1 MSLSQPEI
9 ERIVREVMRRLQSSP
24 AAAAASAAPS
34 APPGSGGAAAGTEV
48 AERARAAGES
58 PQPPALTVAERLVT
72 FELLRDR
79 LATVR
84 QVHVRPDAVVTP
96 LVRDELRDR
105 RIELVRAAQ
114 PLAAAAQTPVLLG
127 LCADAGGNVARR
139 TVEETLMQCG
149 ARLEATWEGDVS
161 QVVPRLTAALAAGRQ
176 LGVLVSPQ
184 PAANACWANRVA
196 GIRGVQGT
204 QLDVVRQAVRDM
216 EANLLVVCPQSELL
230 GPMVQAFLRPGPWNC
245 PGPWKFRLQ
254 GSR

>member
-24 AAAAASAAPS
+24 AAAAASAVPP
-34 APPGSGGAAAGTEV
+34 APPGSGGAAAGTE
-48 AERARAAGES
+48 ERARAAGEA

-114 PLAAAAQTPVLLG
+114 PLAAAAKTPVLLG
-127 LCADAGGNVARR
+127 LCAGGNVARR
-139 TVEETLMQCG
+139 TVEATLMQCG

-230 GPMVQAFLRPGPWNC
+230 GPLVQAFLRPGPWNC
-245 PGPWKFRLQ
+245 PEPWKFRLQ